1 MLEVFANDRQCVT
14 QQVFPS
20 RKDSLGVK
28 IYARGG
34 EAIVRTLEAWDMAP
48 ARFVNR
54 KKEVMRWT

>member
-1 MLEVFANDRQCVT
+1 MLEVFANDRQCIT

-34 EAIVRTLEAWDMAP
+34 EAVVRSLDIWDMAP

-54 KKEVMRWT
+54 KKGS